1 MGTLTHRRPTPMHLP
16 ANPRFPDMKSI
27 LPRWILAL
35 AALASLAAAGRAQ
48 TINWGS
54 EAFSTLLGSNG
65 TPMAEGVYTFELGTF
80 ATGFTPAKTNIL
92 DWQSQW
98 TRVDTA
104 AYDYNDEFEG
114 GTFTSVLDW
123 TQAKSDQFAGRQAY
137 FWIHNSFDSAAQE
150 WMLVSAANWVFPEY
164 NAGCCGNA
172 LPAEWS
178 ASQVDAEVT
187 PLWGANTATSG
198 SGAATVD
205 AVTPTLQ
212 AEISIFRWSIDN
224 PESDTGGTPNS
235 GSYNTLGNQDLSGEH
250 AVFNVVLPT
259 GDSYTEAFWDTNKT
273 WTDIFDVADGANLA
287 TIFSGGYTGNG
298 GILPTGVVPGQGYF
312 TLSGSTLTWTAVP
325 EPTGALIGLL
335 LAAVALRRRR

>member
-16 ANPRFPDMKSI
+16 ANPRSPDMKAI

-35 AALASLAAAGRAQ
+35 AALAALAAAGRAQ

-65 TPMAEGVYTFELGTF
+65 SAIPQAGYTFELGVF
-80 ATGFTPAKTNIL
+80 DDDPAFIPTKANIL
-92 DWQSQW
+92 DWQANW
-98 TRVDTA
+98 TSVGTA
-104 AYDYNDEFEG
+104 AYSEENGY
-114 GTFTSVLDW
+114 FTGVL
-123 TQAKSDQFAGRQAY
+123 TLTAGDAALKNRQAY
-137 FWIHNSFDSAAQE
+137 FWIHNDFTSAAQE

-164 NAGCCGNA
+164 QAGCCGNA

-198 SGAATVD
+198 SGAATV
-205 AVTPTLQ
+205 ATVTPTLQ
-212 AEISIFRWSIDN
+212 AEISIFRWTI
-224 PESDTGGTPNS
+224 ESGGTDPGAGTVNQ
-235 GSYNTLGNQDLSGEH
+235 GTAYNTLGNTNLSGED
-250 AVFNVVLPT
+250 AVFNVVLPD

-273 WTDIFDVADGANLA
+273 WTDIFNVASGADLA

-298 GILPTGVVPGQGYF
+298 GITSAGVVAGQGYF

-325 EPTGALIGLL
+325 EPTGALVGLL